1 MKRRSSSYM
10 VLGLLAMTLCCRKDL
25 EQTPQGYV
33 DETKLTNKK
42 GVEGLLIGT
51 YSLLDGFAFSG
62 NFGWGSAVSNW
73 VYGSICGSEA
83 YKGSNLN
90 TEDQIEIKYLEG
102 FVATPLNGY
111 PAQKWA
117 LVYAGV
123 QRANEVLR
131 LMKKAEDLTEEDRKR
146 ISAEA
151 RFLRGFY
158 HFEAIKMWHMVPY
171 VDETITYDAGNY
183 FLSNDTLI
191 WGAIENDFRYAM
203 ENLPEVMIARGRCNK
218 YAAEAYLAKTYIF
231 QGQADAGK
239 FEKAKPL
246 LDDLI
251 QHGVTASGT
260 PYALLPHYAD
270 NFNLDNKNSA
280 ESVFAAQ
287 MSTNDGGMG
296 YNGNYGD
303 VLNYP
308 YPSDSDPNTA
318 PGVCCGFFQPSQY
331 LVNHFKTDPVTGL
344 PDPDHFNEV
353 PVRND
358 DGLLSNQ
365 PFTPDT
371 GTLDPRLDWTVG
383 RRGIPYLDWGNHPGK
398 DWIRE
403 QESYGPYS
411 PIKNTFYKSQLAQN
425 ADPGFWSTGATP
437 NNVNLLRFADVLLW
451 AAEVE
456 IETGDLEKGR
466 DYVNRVRGRAADPAG
481 WVRLP
486 NGQPAANYKIG
497 IYETPW
503 TDKESALKALR
514 YERMLELGMEGHRFF
529 DLVRWGIADQ
539 EINSY
544 LAKES
549 TFRTYLQGAHFTKGV
564 NEYFPI
570 PQTQI
575 DLSVG
580 PDGVPKLKQNPGY

>member
-1 MKRRSSSYM
+1 
-10 VLGLLAMTLCCRKDL
+10 
-25 EQTPQGYV
+25 
-33 DETKLTNKK
+33 
-42 GVEGLLIGT
+42 
-51 YSLLDGFAFSG
+51 
-62 NFGWGSAVSNW
+62 
-73 VYGSICGSEA
+73 
-83 YKGSNLN
+83 
-90 TEDQIEIKYLEG
+90 
-102 FVATPLNGY
+102 
-111 PAQKWA
+111 
-117 LVYAGV
+117 
-123 QRANEVLR
+123 
-131 LMKKAEDLTEEDRKR
+131 
-146 ISAEA
+146 
-151 RFLRGFY
+151 
-158 HFEAIKMWHMVPY
+158 MVPY
-171 VDETITYDAGNY
+171 VDETVTYDAGNY
-183 FLSNDTLI
+183 FISNDTLI

-231 QGQADAGK
+231 QGQSDAGK

-251 QHGVTASGT
+251 QNGVTAAGDH
-260 PYALLPHYAD
+260 YALLPHYAD
-270 NFNLDNKNSA
+270 NFNLDNKNST

-308 YPSDSDPNTA
+308 YPVDSDPNTA
-318 PGVCCGFFQPSQY
+318 PGVCCGFFQPSQF
-331 LVNHFKTDPVTGL
+331 LVNHFKTDAVTGL

-353 PVRND
+353 PVKND
-358 DGLLSNQ
+358 DGLTSNQ
-365 PFTPDT
+365 PFTPET

-383 RRGIPYLDWGNHPGK
+383 RRGIPYLDWGTHPGH

-425 ADPGFWSTGATP
+425 SDPGFWTTGATP
-437 NNVNLLRFADVLLW
+437 NNVNLVRYADVLLW

-456 IETGDLEKGR
+456 IEIGDREKGR
-466 DYVNRVRGRAADPAG
+466 EYVNRVRGRAADPAG
-481 WVRLP
+481 WVTLP
-486 NGQPAANYKIG
+486 SGQFAANYKIG
-497 IYETPW
+497 IYTTPW

-529 DLVRWGIADQ
+529 DLVGWGIADQ
-539 EINSY
+539 EINGY

-549 TFRTYLQGAHFTKGV
+549 TFRTYLQVAHFTKGV

-570 PQTQI
+570 PQAQI
-575 DLSVG
+575 DLSTG
-580 PDGVPKLKQNPGY
+580 LDGVATLKQNPGY